1 MKKFVAPEAFSA
13 SCLTNG
19 VFSHLHS
26 LFNLGEL
33 NDWPSFQ
40 WLNGLREITNLQGL
54 QIHFTPNAELEH
66 ETRYYEEIIFET
78 GKIPTREQNWHDLF
92 GAFIWNLFPKTK
104 ALLNELHINEIQLHG
119 TKQRSKKRN
128 AITLF
133 DECGVVVAVNN
144 ESIVEQ
150 LRKHQWS
157 DAFVDQRNAWGVDYL
172 PFVFGHANYEMMT
185 DPFIGLTGKLICIE
199 VSGDFYKLSLQSQ
212 YQYLDDKL
220 FLMISESGLLDDN
233 KKMSPLP
240 LLGVPSWFEGNKQ
253 KTFYDNT
260 QYFRPK
266 RHR

>member
-157 DAFVDQRNAWGVDYL
+157 YAFVDQRNAWGVDYL
-172 PFVFGHANYEMMT
+172 Y
-185 DPFIGLTGKLICIE
+185 
-199 VSGDFYKLSLQSQ
+199 
-212 YQYLDDKL
+212 
-220 FLMISESGLLDDN
+220 
-233 KKMSPLP
+233 
-240 LLGVPSWFEGNKQ
+240 
-253 KTFYDNT
+253 
-260 QYFRPK
+260 
-266 RHR
+266 